1 MKKFLV
7 VFTMILAVSSIFAS
21 QEMQMELIN
30 HWESND
36 IEYIELEESVWIT
49 LTESQNIK
57 LGMLKNDDSICFTF
71 NFGITEEDYTEFVLD
86 TEKLPYSQQFKKD
99 LLNCLLENMRYFSTF
114 KRSADPYYVWLD
126 KYLVEVYFFIDE
138 SAMYLMIY

>member
-36 IEYIELEESVWIT
+36 IEYIVLEESIWII
-49 LTESQNIK
+49 LTENQNIK
-57 LGMLKNDDSICFTF
+57 LGILKDSDSICFTF
-71 NFGITEEDYTEFVLD
+71 SFDTTKEDYIEFLD
-86 TEKLPYSQQFKKD
+86 TEKLPYSRAFKDD
-99 LLNCLLENMRYFSTF
+99 LLDCLLENMRYFSTF
-114 KRSADPYYVWLD
+114 KRSAEPYFVWLD
-126 KYLVEVYFFIDE
+126 NYLVEVYFFIDE

>member
-7 VFTMILAVSSIFAS
+7 VLLMILAVSSIFAS

-57 LGMLKNDDSICFTF
+57 LGILKDSDSICFTF
-71 NFGITEEDYTEFVLD
+71 SFDTTKEDYIEFLD
-86 TEKLPYSQQFKKD
+86 TEKLPYSRQFKDD
-99 LLNCLLENMRYFSTF
+99 LLDCLLENMRYFSTF
-114 KRSADPYYVWLD
+114 ERSAEPYFVWLD
-126 KYLVEVYFFIDE
+126 NYLVEVYFSVRE
-138 SAMYLMIY
+138 YGMYLIME

>member
-21 QEMQMELIN
+21 QEMQMELVSY
-30 HWESND
+30 WESND

-57 LGMLKNDDSICFTF
+57 LGILKDSDSICFTF
-71 NFGITEEDYTEFVLD
+71 SFDTTKEDYIEFLD
-86 TEKLPYSQQFKKD
+86 TEKLPYSRQFKDD
-99 LLNCLLENMRYFSTF
+99 LLDCLLENMRYFSTF
-114 KRSADPYYVWLD
+114 ERSAEPYFEWLD
-126 KYLVEVYFFIDE
+126 DYLVEVYFSVDDDG
-138 SAMYLMIY
+138 MYLIME